1 MFAWRGASW
10 KYLWPLES
18 RQINRDG
25 RRVASNNERQ
35 NRNNS
40 CQESVKSFEFCERPW
55 LQESLFLCPLSRR
68 AIEQQR
74 RAWREIRTDFVFLLS
89 FSFENKTVAE
99 PVSLLSREYCV
110 SRLRY
115 AQRGAKHDLWMCRES
130 RILNR
135 CIKMVWFVRLH

>member
-1 MFAWRGASW
+1 MFAWGGASW

-55 LQESLFLCPLSRR
+55 LQESLFLCPLSR